1 MAKGPRAALMG
12 RIAIPE
18 ATVTDPDDLLDENT
32 IRQVVAEQRNFLL
45 PGDIT
50 LETELNEEGWW
61 IVTIWE
67 NPDTDGG

>member
-18 ATVTDPDDLLDENT
+18 ATVTDPAVLLDENA
-32 IRQVVAEQRNFLL
+32 IRLVVAEQRNFLL

-50 LETELNEEGWW
+50 LETELNDQGFW

-67 NPDTDGG
+67 DPDKDG